1 MKEHDLIKGIFV
13 IVRGSGTESNES
25 SEIMFKEKKGKFDIV
40 SCHNVCTANFRYPTS
55 FVANGIVYEIFIKLS
70 TIKTYIHK
78 YEAVFN
84 YFWYNSL
91 YHFTRLYPNDFYP
104 LN

>member
-40 SCHNVCTANFRYPTS
+40 SCHNVCTANFRYPTCNNKINS
-55 FVANGIVYEIFIKLS
+55 FCGQ
-70 TIKTYIHK
+70 
-78 YEAVFN
+78 
-84 YFWYNSL
+84 WYCLCN
-91 YHFTRLYPNDFYP
+91 FYKAFHH
-104 LN
+104 